1 MRESGAR
8 SALPSR
14 LARETRE
21 MSTNLTVTILV
32 HASMV
37 ALYMTSGS
45 PALGGSISIT
55 TELTITPR
63 SGVLAVSLKV
73 RNSGDEAAQTVV
85 AGARFGGHEV
95 RAPAHPKLSPGET
108 SKVALDIPWTPAT
121 PGQWPLTTTVDY
133 TDLNGST
140 FQAVQLA
147 LVSTDAASPAL
158 LAVLK
163 VDADRVARHGRVNVR
178 FKSLSEL
185 ARHVHI
191 QFIVPR
197 GLEVDPSVRLVEIG
211 PWADAEARA
220 TVFNRAA
227 LPGSR
232 YPVFVTLEYDD
243 DSGHHA
249 ALGNGLVEIVSAP
262 ETSVSYAW
270 SATGVL
276 LIAWVAVLAY
286 RRHGRA
292 RLSGATSS
300 GRP

>member
-1 MRESGAR
+1 
-8 SALPSR
+8 
-14 LARETRE
+14 

-133 TDLNGST
+133 TDLNGYT

-163 VDADRVARHGRVNVR
+163 VDADRVARDGRVNVR

-197 GLEVDPSVRLVEIG
+197 GLEVDPVRMLEIG
-211 PWADAEARA
+211 PWADAEASA

-270 SATGVL
+270 IVAAVL
-276 LIAWVAVLAY
+276 TIAWVAVLIY
-286 RRHGRA
+286 GRYGRT
-292 RLSGATSS
+292 RLSRTS